1 MKKILTFLFLAV
13 FGFSLLGCDNSNS
26 NTPTNSES
34 DIPTQEDSLVHEHTY
49 DTVWSK
55 DDTYHWYASTCGHE
69 NEVKDKAKHSW
80 NEGEVTMEPD
90 VNQKGEKTY
99 TCSVC
104 KATKVEEIEVEE
116 IEAVVFREIEVD
128 YQNGVLY
135 VPSERQ
141 LKVAQFA
148 DAHFG
153 VEGNNWHNDKIDRT
167 KEYMYYFVEENKP
180 DLIVCSGDNVIGT
193 GIVSKNH
200 DTYDLT
206 EFVEF
211 MESLQ
216 IPWTFM
222 YGNHDAES
230 KSKAE
235 YSQFLLDC
243 IANGTTKYL
252 IYKEDY
258 VEKADPTYSSSDE
271 GRYGNFTIPVYDID
285 DKDKLLGAYIFF
297 DAGTYLYD
305 LGRYQTI
312 TKGQVDW
319 YVNEITR
326 LNELYQ
332 GEGTVPTI
340 VFSHIQLPEHAIAYN
355 KAFYKNEEGYEF
367 VIRQDEIASDFK
379 DSAVASQS
387 VTSDSGLF
395 NKMVELGSTKA
406 VLVGHAHSYYFQVMS
421 HGILLGYAPQCGFSK
436 LFETNDDPRLSYM
449 YNVNTD
455 FTFTTTNYV
464 EDEYVGKGLVGKYFD
479 GTNGDSLCF
488 SKYDSSTGL
497 YTMNVTF
504 NTQWSR
510 IRLYFDNEVISTDDE
525 SYTFTGDYQVEVDS
539 TSYNLS
545 PGSNKANL
553 TYCNSTAKVK
563 CVITYNPETKTID
576 IDVLK

>member
-1 MKKILTFLFLAV
+1 MLPPRRPI
-13 FGFSLLGCDNSNS
+13 
-26 NTPTNSES
+26 TP
-34 DIPTQEDSLVHEHTY
+34 PT
-49 DTVWSK
+49 
-55 DDTYHWYASTCGHE
+55 
-69 NEVKDKAKHSW
+69 
-80 NEGEVTMEPD
+80 
-90 VNQKGEKTY
+90 
-99 TCSVC
+99 
-104 KATKVEEIEVEE
+104 I
-116 IEAVVFREIEVD
+116 
-128 YQNGVLY
+128 
-135 VPSERQ
+135 
-141 LKVAQFA
+141 AQ
-148 DAHFG
+148 
-153 VEGNNWHNDKIDRT
+153 
-167 KEYMYYFVEENKP
+167 
-180 DLIVCSGDNVIGT
+180 
-193 GIVSKNH
+193 
-200 DTYDLT
+200 
-206 EFVEF
+206 
-211 MESLQ
+211 
-216 IPWTFM
+216 
-222 YGNHDAES
+222 
-230 KSKAE
+230 
-235 YSQFLLDC
+235 
-243 IANGTTKYL
+243 
-252 IYKEDY
+252 
-258 VEKADPTYSSSDE
+258 
-271 GRYGNFTIPVYDID
+271 
-285 DKDKLLGAYIFF
+285 
-297 DAGTYLYD
+297 
-305 LGRYQTI
+305 
-312 TKGQVDW
+312 
-319 YVNEITR
+319 
-326 LNELYQ
+326 
-332 GEGTVPTI
+332 GTVPTI

-504 NTQWSR
+504 YTQWSR